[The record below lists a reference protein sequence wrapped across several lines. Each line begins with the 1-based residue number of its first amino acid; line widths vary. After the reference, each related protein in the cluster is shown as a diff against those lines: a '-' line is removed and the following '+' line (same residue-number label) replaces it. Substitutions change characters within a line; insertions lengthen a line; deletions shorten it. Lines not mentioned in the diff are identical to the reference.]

1 MFSPSPVGFLGKGGE
16 GRSWRSVSPASFCCV
31 SSWGVLFQLIQKN
44 SGASWSAARELLF
57 WVVVLEWRVLI
68 QHLGVHW
75 SFSFSLETKH
85 SHIFLIKKNYKKQE
99 SGISCMN
106 VCFFKQR
113 VLVSPTDPVLGVG
126 EMTWELYVRVATW
139 LFGEQDHYSAIV
151 FNSSIALLKESC
163 QKGQKSLCRGIQNV
177 IHP

>member
-1 MFSPSPVGFLGKGGE
+1 
-16 GRSWRSVSPASFCCV
+16 
-31 SSWGVLFQLIQKN
+31 
-44 SGASWSAARELLF
+44 
-57 WVVVLEWRVLI
+57 
-68 QHLGVHW
+68 
-75 SFSFSLETKH
+75 
-85 SHIFLIKKNYKKQE
+85 
-99 SGISCMN
+99 MN

-163 QKGQKSLCRGIQNV
+163 QKGQKGLCRGIQNV